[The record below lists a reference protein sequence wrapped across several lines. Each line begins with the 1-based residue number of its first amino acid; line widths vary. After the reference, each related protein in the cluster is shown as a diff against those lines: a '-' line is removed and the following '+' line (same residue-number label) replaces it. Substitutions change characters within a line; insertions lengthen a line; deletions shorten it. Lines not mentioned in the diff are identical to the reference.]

1 MTWSFH
7 TRNGDLNLGGSGGG
21 FATVT
26 GQQKL
31 VQDLKNWLLEPRG
44 TDPLHPDFGAV
55 LDGGLLPD
63 GSFADSIIGNELNSE
78 ALLLI
83 ESEVRRVLAA
93 YQQQQLDRLTRETTL
108 YGGKNTFAMGEILTA
123 VQSVR
128 LQQASDTVLVTVTIQ
143 TGDGNT
149 ITFSQ
154 PLS

>member
-7 TRNGDLNLGGSGGG
+7 TKNGDLNLGGTGG

-63 GSFADSIIGNELNSE
+63 GSFADSLIGNELTAE
-78 ALLLI
+78 ALVLV
-83 ESEVRRVLAA
+83 ESEVRRVLGA
-93 YQQQQLDRLTRETTL
+93 YQQQQLDRLTRENSL
-108 YGGKNTFAMGEILTA
+108 YGGKNTFSLGEVLASVGA
-123 VQSVR
+123 VS
-128 LQQASDTVLVTVTIQ
+128 LQQANDTVIVTVTIQ
-143 TGDGNT
+143 TGDGDSISFT
-149 ITFSQ
+149 Q